1 MRFNLKRN
9 IWIIVIILV
18 MLFARLEF
26 ELALRLFNLDIT
38 FTEYFD
44 FWVRNT
50 VTVLSIL
57 VFIRIISKSEYS
69 TNKLPWLLILIIEP
83 MTGLA
88 MFLTFGRDFRE
99 SFRHR
104 RHPKSHKGE
113 YLTNEPKTNFNKQE
127 YKVLDTEITDIYKT
141 AYNMTQHHAYLYDS
155 SVNVINKGEDFF
167 NLLAEEI
174 KKAKKFIFLQFYI
187 IRTDKTGRM
196 ILDLLRKKAAEG
208 VEVKVLYDA
217 IGSVFLDQRYLKK
230 LEDDGVVIEA
240 IDPLYF
246 AFFNTKMN
254 YRNHRKN
261 VIIDGNIA
269 FTGGMNLA
277 DEYQNKSK
285 SKRFPTFRDTQLA
298 IYGKAINSLTALFLR
313 DWYYVT
319 NTFIEDKQYYCA
331 KKVESPGLVQI
342 IPSGPDF
349 KYPPIRNTYV
359 KMINNAKKSIKIITP
374 YLALDREMVTS
385 LMIAARGGVNVEIIV
400 PGTPDKKSVY
410 EVTKSFF
417 NDLLE
422 EGVKIYTYTDTFCH
436 AKVFIIDDRLASCGT
451 YNLDNRSAR
460 INFEVTTL
468 LYHTGVKELV
478 NDFNEDLLNC
488 KEVIFSKW
496 SKRGFFHRAFEGII
510 GIMSPLV

>member
-1 MRFNLKRN
+1 MRFNFKRN
-9 IWIIVIILV
+9 LWIVIIILV

-44 FWVRNT
+44 FWVRNI
-50 VTVLSIL
+50 VTVGSIL

-69 TNKLPWLLILIIEP
+69 ISKMPWLMILIIEP

-99 SFRHR
+99 SRRHR
-104 RHPKSHKGE
+104 KHPLTHKGA
-113 YLTNEPKTNFNKQE
+113 YLTNEPETDFQKPE
-127 YKVLDTEITDIYKT
+127 YKAIDSEVTDIYKT
-141 AYNMTQHHAYLYDS
+141 AYNMTKHHAYLYDS
-155 SVNVINKGEDFF
+155 SVEVLNKGEDFF
-167 NLLAEEI
+167 IRLAEEI
-174 KKAKKFIFLQFYI
+174 KDAKSFIFMQFYI

-196 ILDLLRKKAAEG
+196 ILDLLRQKALEG
-208 VEVKVLYDA
+208 VEVKLLYDA
-217 IGSVFLDQRYLKK
+217 IGSAFLNQRYLRQCQ
-230 LEDDGVVIEA
+230 EDGIQIEE

-261 VIIDGNIA
+261 IIIDSKVA

-285 SKRFPTFRDTQLA
+285 KKRFPVFRDTQLV
-298 IYGKAINSLTALFLR
+298 ISGKAINSLTSLFLR

-319 NTFIEDKQYYCA
+319 NKFIDDEKYYQA
-331 KKVESPGLVQI
+331 EAVESKGMVQI

-359 KMINNAKKSIKIITP
+359 KMINNAKQSIKIITP

-385 LMIAARGGVNVEIIV
+385 LMIAARGGVNVELIV

-422 EGVKIYTYTDTFCH
+422 EGVKIYTYTNTFCH
-436 AKVFIIDDRLASCGT
+436 AKVFIIDDNIASCGT

-460 INFEVTTL
+460 INFEMTAL
-468 LYHTGVKELV
+468 LFDTGVNELV
-478 NDFNEDLLNC
+478 QDFESDLVL
-488 KEVIFSKW
+488 SKRITYDKW
-496 SKRGFFHRAFEGII
+496 KKRGFFHRAFEGLI
-510 GIMSPLV
+510 GLISPLI

>member
-9 IWIIVIILV
+9 IWIIVIVLV

-44 FWVRNT
+44 FWVRNI
-50 VTVLSIL
+50 VTVGSIL
-57 VFIRIISKSEYS
+57 VFIRIISKSEYTTS
-69 TNKLPWLLILIIEP
+69 KMPWLLILIIEP

-99 SFRHR
+99 SRRHR
-104 RHPKSHKGE
+104 KHPKTHKGA
-113 YLTNEPKTNFNKQE
+113 YLTNEPKSDFNKPE
-127 YKVLDTEITDIYKT
+127 YKAIDSEVTDIYKT
-141 AYNMTQHHAYLYDS
+141 AYNMTKHHAYLYDS
-155 SVNVINKGEDFF
+155 SVEVFSKGEDFF
-167 NLLAEEI
+167 TLLADEI
-174 KKAKKFIFLQFYI
+174 KEAKDYIFLQFYI
-187 IRTDKTGRM
+187 IRTDKTGRK
-196 ILDLLRKKAAEG
+196 ILDLLRQKSLEG

-217 IGSVFLDQRYLKK
+217 IGSVFLNHRYLKK
-230 LEDDGVVIEA
+230 LEEAGVEIEE

-261 VIIDGNIA
+261 IIIDGKLA

-285 SKRFPTFRDTQLA
+285 RKKFPTFRDTQIA
-298 IYGKAINSLTALFLR
+298 IKGKAINSLTALFLR

-319 NTFIEDKQYYCA
+319 NDFIDDKKYYNA
-331 KKVESPGLVQI
+331 KDVESKGMVQI

-422 EGVKIYTYTDTFCH
+422 EGVKIYTYTKTFCH
-436 AKVFIIDDRLASCGT
+436 AKVFIIDDTIASCGT

-460 INFEVTTL
+460 INFEMTAL
-468 LYHTGVKELV
+468 LYQTGVEELV
-478 NDFNEDLLNC
+478 EDFEVDLTFC
-488 KEVIFSKW
+488 AQVTYAKW
-496 SKRGFFHRAFEGII
+496 KKRGFFHRTFEGLI
-510 GIMSPLV
+510 GLMSPLV